1 MKITIFNM
9 WLRLKRWFGYVE
21 FLGRVRR
28 TAAKRLTLPDLERE
42 VRVLTGTVPTFSGR
56 PLKRPR
62 FLALRYAFFGD
73 RGLKPWVTH
82 EAVLAR
88 YSKYHGGKE
97 LGFSFIFVPYTFLT
111 LTSICVLLM
120 LLAGMGSSRGSI
132 LVIAL
137 TAVCGFLA
145 TFLALGERFD
155 LARQCLKATAQ
166 GTANIDSVTTVST
179 SAAIAQYVA
188 DRLEAVKEG
197 LVGQKTVHATTRARA
212 DRELQEARAK
222 WVQLH
227 LRIRE
232 RYGDGVSDDA
242 SVELTDERVPS
253 HLCVTREELRLIL
266 RRAQDTLNRLNEF
279 ESNLVAALDELGAEA
294 RAELVIVEDLD
305 LIESVRA
312 LGGRVQQTALDA
324 RRSIE
329 RSLASLQERMDA
341 LRTDVLRREELI
353 SSVVAALPDA
363 PNRDAQWQRLEDAV
377 SGLSAPPRQRTLA

>member
-1 MKITIFNM
+1 M
-9 WLRLKRWFGYVE
+9 
-21 FLGRVRR
+21 
-28 TAAKRLTLPDLERE
+28 
-42 VRVLTGTVPTFSGR
+42 
-56 PLKRPR
+56 
-62 FLALRYAFFGD
+62 
-73 RGLKPWVTH
+73 
-82 EAVLAR
+82 
-88 YSKYHGGKE
+88 
-97 LGFSFIFVPYTFLT
+97 
-111 LTSICVLLM
+111 
-120 LLAGMGSSRGSI
+120 
-132 LVIAL
+132 
-137 TAVCGFLA
+137 
-145 TFLALGERFD
+145 
-155 LARQCLKATAQ
+155 KATAQ